1 LITEDTLEV
10 LEIARF
16 WKLGQPPTTCG
27 GAGFID
33 QTESI
38 IRACGV
44 VWNEQE
50 KWKAH
55 HAKQGRID
63 FDGMR

>member
-1 LITEDTLEV
+1 V

-16 WKLGQPPTTCG
+16 WKLGQPPTTSA

-38 IRACGV
+38 IRACGF
-44 VWNEQE
+44 VWSEQD
-50 KWKAH
+50 KWKNQRAR
-55 HAKQGRID
+55 QGVID
-63 FDGMR
+63 FDDP